1 MKKKINL
8 AIFTVGRSDYGIMRN
23 IIIESQKSEYFRS
36 TLFVAGNH
44 KSTIFG
50 KTIQEIKKDKL
61 KKIVYFSENYK
72 KSKENKTIDHFSHTL
87 LETQKK
93 IKNFDIDY
101 ALILGDRYEMMAISL
116 VCFNKNIKIIH
127 FCGGSDTLG
136 AHDDK
141 YRYSISKMSFYHF
154 VETPEHKKRLN
165 ENGIKK
171 NIKIMGA
178 PALENLD
185 QLNF

>member
-1 MKKKINL
+1 MWW
-8 AIFTVGRSDYGIMRN
+8 
-23 IIIESQKSEYFRS
+23 
-36 TLFVAGNH
+36 
-44 KSTIFG
+44 
-50 KTIQEIKKDKL
+50 
-61 KKIVYFSENYK
+61 
-72 KSKENKTIDHFSHTL
+72 
-87 LETQKK
+87 
-93 IKNFDIDY
+93 
-101 ALILGDRYEMMAISL
+101 
-116 VCFNKNIKIIH
+116 C
-127 FCGGSDTLG
+127 DTLG

-185 QLNF
+185 QLNFLKKEKIFKKLNIKNCDKRLIITTFHPETHSSRETNKMNLKKMLRTLVRINENLIITYPNAAMAILNT